1 MTQEGSRRLLTF
13 RLDTERRQRLR
24 ARLAREGRTMSE
36 VVTSGLRQYVQHARH
51 REERGDGGGTPV
63 LPERIAARLREL
75 RSSGRSELLSATLAA
90 LHEAGWPLRPLAE
103 ALGISKQAVQ
113 ARVRRRAAAR
123 AGAQV
128 AQVVPAAQVVPVA
141 QAVPAAQA
149 VPVAQAVSA
158 AQAVP
163 TTEAVPAAQAVP
175 VAQAVPAAQAV
186 AAAQVGG
193 LAEIGWPGA
202 GELAVACE
210 PPPPFPQRRVAS
222 AAGLRP
228 HLTVKIDYTLR
239 ASAHRVAA
247 DEGHSLTQVVEG
259 ILDRYLKHGLID
271 KDADA
276 GSAAGAGTGAGAD
289 TGAGQVP
296 REASRAASR
305 SR

>member
-1 MTQEGSRRLLTF
+1 MIPEGSRRLLTF

-36 VVTSGLRQYVQHARH
+36 VVTSGLRQYVQHARN
-51 REERGDGGGTPV
+51 REQRGDRDGTLV

-113 ARVRRRAAAR
+113 ARVRR
-123 AGAQV
+123 
-128 AQVVPAAQVVPVA
+128 
-141 QAVPAAQA
+141 
-149 VPVAQAVSA
+149 
-158 AQAVP
+158 
-163 TTEAVPAAQAVP
+163 
-175 VAQAVPAAQAV
+175 
-186 AAAQVGG
+186 
-193 LAEIGWPGA
+193 LAEIGRGVGREVAA
-202 GELAVACE
+202 GDLVGPCE

-222 AAGLRP
+222 ATGLRP

-271 KDADA
+271 RDADA
-276 GSAAGAGTGAGAD
+276 GTGEGAGAGAVQA
-289 TGAGQVP
+289 P